1 MTDLESV
8 DFFTDPSLIADTLP
22 YFEYL
27 RGKCPVVQEPHHG
40 VMVIT
45 GREEAGTILADPETF
60 SSCVAAGGPF
70 PPLPFEPD
78 GDDIRDQISHHR
90 AKLPMSKHIATM
102 DPPEHTWVRS
112 LLSRLFTP
120 RRLVEHE
127 EFLTALADRVLDEWM
142 TTPHEQGRCEFRA
155 DYAHPF
161 ATLMI
166 THLLGF
172 PEMSPEE
179 LREATAE
186 PPEMLGTLD
195 LEAVSADPLLFVH
208 KDLMGPIE
216 DRRREP
222 RDDLL
227 STLATATGP
236 DGSLPPVIDIVRPA
250 SFLLVAGSDTT
261 AKLLTFAA
269 QMLGER
275 PEIQSRLREDRSLVP
290 SFIEECLRYTSPVKT
305 IFRLAARSA
314 VVGGVDV
321 PAGTVVM
328 ISPDAVNRDPQCFD
342 RPNEFRID
350 RKNARDHVTFSR
362 GPHSCLGA
370 SLARAEGQ
378 ISVNRILDRLGD
390 IAIDE
395 DEHGPPEN
403 RRYVYEPNFLMRGLT
418 QLHLTYTPLA

>member
-1 MTDLESV
+1 MTELEAV
-8 DFFTDPSLIADTLP
+8 DFFTDPSLIADTQP

-27 RGKCPVVQEPHHG
+27 RGKCPVVREPHHG
-40 VMVIT
+40 VMVVT
-45 GREEAGTILADPETF
+45 GREEAATALADAETF

-78 GDDIRDQISHHR
+78 GDDIRELIAQHR

-112 LLSRLFTP
+112 LLGRLFTP

-127 EFLTALADRVLDEWM
+127 EFLTTLADRVLDAWM
-142 TTPHEQGRCEFRA
+142 TAANAHGHCEFHA

-166 THLLGF
+166 MHILGF
-172 PEMSPEE
+172 PDMSPQE

-208 KDLMGPIE
+208 KDLIGPIE

-222 RDDLL
+222 RGDLL
-227 STLATATGP
+227 STLATAPGP
-236 DGSLPPVIDIVRPA
+236 DGALPPVIDVVRPA

-275 PEIQSRLREDRSLVP
+275 PDIQKRLRADRTLVP
-290 SFIEECLRYTSPVKT
+290 AFIEECLRYTSPVKT
-305 IFRLAARSA
+305 IFRLAARST

-321 PAGTVVM
+321 PAGTVLM
-328 ISPDAVNRDPQCFD
+328 ISPDAVNRDPQRFE
-342 RPNEFRID
+342 RPHEFRID
-350 RKNARDHVTFSR
+350 RKNAREHVTFSR
-362 GPHSCLGA
+362 GPHACLGA
-370 SLARAEGQ
+370 SLARAEGR
-378 ISVNRILDRLGD
+378 ISVNRMLDRLGD
-390 IAIDE
+390 IAIDA
-395 DEHGPPEN
+395 DEHGPPES

-418 QLHLTYTPLA
+418 ELHLTYTPLD